1 MSVQVGES
9 AKQIKD
15 SWLQSYL
22 HPAQEALDSL
32 DRDFLLTAEVLLQCD
47 LLITN
52 DTSVAH
58 LGGLLNIPTWVV
70 LKCFPY
76 WQWGDQG
83 QHNVW
88 YSSIRCFRQHSPE
101 DWKSA
106 MGDVNEALMSLLQGR
121 RLHQETQESPGL

>member
-1 MSVQVGES
+1 MAEELS
-9 AKQIKD
+9 A
-15 SWLQSYL
+15 SSSG
-22 HPAQEALDSL
+22 ALDRL
-32 DRDFLLTAEVLLQCD
+32 DRDFLLTADVLLQCD

-83 QHNVW
+83 QRNVW
-88 YSSIRCFRQHSPE
+88 YPSIRCFRQHKPG
-101 DWKSA
+101 DWQSA
-106 MGDVNEALMSLLQGR
+106 MEDVNELLRPFCRVGGFT
-121 RLHQETQESPGL
+121 QETPESPGL